1 MIISVSKPYSW
12 FKDTIVISSK
22 IISFKDTAF
31 QRFLRIWHFSK
42 VRCVFPMVI
51 VCILPPCVIRT
62 KWSWGRGTPL
72 YYRYHGHCELMTQLL
87 YKNLGQKQKDYGI
100 LQWKKIEWGQNFQIA
115 MVSLLEKW
123 LVQRWTMKYDLSILK
138 RKDEQEFKIRQQF
151 QNNYGIL
158 KAHDFIF
165 VFTFWWKFLNDS
177 KMAYRFLK
185 CSFWSFSTRND
196 PKYTK
201 KCVKSR
207 HIHDFITIT
216 FTFIEVFVAA

>member
-1 MIISVSKPYSW
+1 MRLPDGHRLY
-12 FKDTIVISSK
+12 
-22 IISFKDTAF
+22 TA
-31 QRFLRIWHFSK
+31 
-42 VRCVFPMVI
+42 
-51 VCILPPCVIRT
+51 PCVIRT
-62 KWSWGRGTPL
+62 KWPWERCTPL
-72 YYRYHGHCELMTQLL
+72 YYRYHGHCELVTQLL

-100 LQWKKIEWGQNFQIA
+100 LKWKKSSGDKIFNEPWYPYWRSGLSKDERGNMIL
-115 MVSLLEKW
+115 VSLKEKN
-123 LVQRWTMKYDLSILK
+123 
-138 RKDEQEFKIRQQF
+138 EQEFKIRQQF

-185 CSFWSFSTRND
+185 CSLWSFSTRND